1 MINVVALGAILALL
15 VSFYYISKLVSKL
28 LESYRDK
35 HLDPIKEIDEFRKGL
50 KAKLPSVTNHF
61 WDIEHYSKPDGHVF
75 EPRTRITLHRT
86 VDEKQIGGDIDFSL
100 KYVGAEKI
108 AFWESSQRVRNTI
121 ENTEVEILKWAEELK
136 RDVLLGSLEEGKE
149 IKA

>member
-15 VSFYYISKLVSKL
+15 VSFYFISKRASKMI
-28 LESYRDK
+28 EAYRDK
-35 HLDPIKEIDEFRKGL
+35 HLDPIKEIDKFRRGL

-61 WDIEHYSKPDGHVF
+61 WDIEHYSKPDGDVF

-86 VDEKQIGGDIDFSL
+86 VDEQKIGPDIDFSL
-100 KYVGAEKI
+100 KYVGTEKI
-108 AFWESSQRVRNTI
+108 AFWESSERFKRTI
-121 ENTEVEILKWAEELK
+121 DNTEVEILKWAEELK